1 MAAGRRTQ
9 NVNWRLQVR
18 KRITGFALA
27 LALVVGGVVLGSG
40 TAQAAGGGCSK
51 GTTDSLWYP
60 VDAHV
65 RLEIEISGR
74 YICVTTVHTAAYFGN
89 TFGTG
94 VRMTQVSSGDTKVDY
109 GQYAYYAG
117 PVAFTGG
124 GCYRI
129 ISSDY
134 HVELPQLSC
143 L

>member
-1 MAAGRRTQ
+1 M
-9 NVNWRLQVR
+9 L

-27 LALVVGGVVLGSG
+27 LALAAGGVVLGAG

-51 GTTDSLWYP
+51 GTSNSLSYP

-65 RLEIEISGR
+65 HLEIEISGR
-74 YICVTTVHTAAYFGN
+74 SICATTVHNAAYSGD

-94 VRMTQVSSGDTKVDY
+94 VRIRQVSSWDTKVDY

-117 PVAFTGG
+117 PVTMTGG
-124 GCYRI
+124 GCYNI
-129 ISSDY
+129 TSSDY
-134 HVELPQLSC
+134 HVEYYFSSC